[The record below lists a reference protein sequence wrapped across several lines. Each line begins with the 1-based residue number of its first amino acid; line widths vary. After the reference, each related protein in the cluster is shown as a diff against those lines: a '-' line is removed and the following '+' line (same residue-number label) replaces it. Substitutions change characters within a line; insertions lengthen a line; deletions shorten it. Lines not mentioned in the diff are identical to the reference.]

1 MRYSTKLL
9 LIVMLLSAGISVVI
23 IDVMVR
29 TDQFNKSR
37 AQNNRFQKIVSI
49 PDLGITT
56 AARYLRHY
64 SLSDS
69 TTPFQDYPVS
79 REHFQ
84 PGFVYAQPDY
94 SNLSGRISINPLSK
108 R

>member
-9 LIVMLLSAGISVVI
+9 MMVMVFSVGISVI
-23 IDVMVR
+23 LIDVMLR
-29 TDQFNKSR
+29 TEQFNTSGALKH
-37 AQNNRFQKIVSI
+37 RFQQIVSI

-79 REHFQ
+79 REHF
-84 PGFVYAQPDY
+84 PAGFVYAPPDY
-94 SNLSGRISINPLSK
+94 SNLSGRISLNPLSK